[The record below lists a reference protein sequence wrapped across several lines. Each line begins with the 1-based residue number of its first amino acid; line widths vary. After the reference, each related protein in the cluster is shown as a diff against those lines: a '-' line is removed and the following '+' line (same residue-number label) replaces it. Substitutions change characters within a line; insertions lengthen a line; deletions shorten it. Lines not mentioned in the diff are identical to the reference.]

1 MLRPFTTT
9 LLITTHD
16 WNQLK
21 CPKTGTGKIN
31 CPRPAMELRE
41 VAKVSEKELYIL
53 LWRKQ
58 QDTLLKV
65 QRKLVKVCIS
75 CYPLSKIRRLG
86 TKNKKDKSKLQ
97 KKTKTRAPVWLTG
110 LGLCLR
116 LRS

>member
-1 MLRPFTTT
+1 MLRPFTT

-31 CPRPAMELRE
+31 CPRPAMAFRE
-41 VAKVSEKELYIL
+41 VAEVSEEELYIL

-86 TKNKKDKSKLQ
+86 TKNKKDKSKL
-97 KKTKTRAPVWLTG
+97 
-110 LGLCLR
+110 
-116 LRS
+116 